1 MLLSILEP
9 GAGAA
14 DAAEVVEAIA
24 PMGWPAALVTS
35 VVILVMGALFWKIL
49 DEIL

>member
-1 MLLSILEP
+1 MSFLLAITDP
-9 GAGAA
+9 AA
-14 DAAEVVEAIA
+14 ASATEVVEALA
-24 PMGWPAALVTS
+24 PMGWPAAIVTS